1 MSLTVEVLGHEV
13 KFSRK
18 DYDEYDNICRALRKN
33 APAEL
38 KALLKE
44 MTEEEFSDLIV
55 EILLE
60 IDSRVG

>member
-1 MSLTVEVLGHEV
+1 MSLTIEVLGHKV

-33 APAEL
+33 ASAEL
-38 KALLKE
+38 KGLLNE
-44 MTEEEFSDLIV
+44 MTEEEFSDLVV

-60 IDSRVG
+60 IDSRLQ

>member
-1 MSLTVEVLGHEV
+1 MSLTIEVLGHKV

-18 DYDEYDNICRALRKN
+18 DYDEYDNICYALHKN
-33 APAEL
+33 APSEL

-44 MTEEEFSDLIV
+44 MTEEEFSDLVV

-60 IDSRVG
+60 IDSRLE